1 MGIMFVSRLA
11 VVVLQVCGSFS
22 LFFVAALCVAFK
34 GNWNLVSNMC
44 EPQCIV
50 SLCSL

>member
-1 MGIMFVSRLA
+1 MGIVFVSRLA
-11 VVVLQVCGSFS
+11 VVVLQVCAS
-22 LFFVAALCVAFK
+22 LGLFCVAALSVAFK

-50 SLCSL
+50 FLCSL